1 MDTPRNATETAL
13 PSGRAR
19 QFIGGAGTANDL
31 SNGGHP
37 AGEFAVAAD
46 SADKGYGPQ
55 TMTSARMRSPTP
67 DRRIRFL
74 IATRKSLGAL
84 LTLNFAVCWA
94 APVVIQGQLFHM
106 GLHRI
111 VRPVFSLLDRS
122 AALRRFAARY
132 VYRRAV
138 HVDYF
143 ATAIF
148 LTVGAAISLGT
159 VFGWQIW
166 FGSLPWWLVA
176 IYYFAWVGF
185 GGRGMGA
192 AYTFAHREGHVAAGR
207 MYRPWIGRHIG
218 NIFENRIGVW
228 YGIVPHIFSTSHIL
242 LHHRL
247 NGGKADPVYVWDL
260 DRTKFSDLLLYQWRL
275 FVYMAGFSSLW
286 EFRRQRGMRPA
297 IERAYATLRRGM
309 LIYWVYMPAAIVAL
323 LLATGSSMSST
334 LVFLFL
340 IYFQPLFAMSSFLA
354 LINLAQ
360 HAFLESDETG
370 KLIEYVAAVTILEGH
385 DDSFGEDDHLAHHYF
400 PAVTHDK
407 LAALQSSQ
415 EREWARWHGA
425 VFKGTSIVEIAILLQ
440 LGRIDRLIDQHY
452 VDFSG
457 ALDRDE
463 LIALFTR
470 RAQRKEMS
478 YEDYEFR
485 YLPKLRE
492 KVRDLVKQGIFENE
506 NRAYIFQAHHNL
518 DSDFNVVHN

>member
-1 MDTPRNATETAL
+1 
-13 PSGRAR
+13 
-19 QFIGGAGTANDL
+19 
-31 SNGGHP
+31 
-37 AGEFAVAAD
+37 
-46 SADKGYGPQ
+46 
-55 TMTSARMRSPTP
+55 MTSAALRMLDHRV
-67 DRRIRFL
+67 RFL
-74 IATRKSLGAL
+74 VALRKFLGTL
-84 LTLNFAVCWA
+84 LTLNFAVCWG
-94 APVVIQGQLFHM
+94 APVFIQGWLFHM

-122 AALRRFAARY
+122 PALRRFAATY
-132 VYRRAV
+132 IYRGAV

-159 VFGWQIW
+159 VFGWQIC

-218 NIFENRIGVW
+218 NIFENRVGVW

-247 NGGKADPVYVWDL
+247 DGGKADPVYMWDL

-275 FVYMAGFSSLW
+275 FVYMTGFSSLW
-286 EFRRQRGMRPA
+286 EFRRQRGVRPA
-297 IERAYATLRRGM
+297 IGRAYATLRRGM
-309 LIYWVYMPAAIVAL
+309 LIYWAFVPGAIVAL
-323 LLATGSSMSST
+323 LLATGSSVSSA

-360 HAFLESDETG
+360 HAFLEYD
-370 KLIEYVAAVTILEGH
+370 AAGRNINHVTAITILEGH

-400 PAVTHDK
+400 PGVTHDR
-407 LAALQSSQ
+407 LPELQASQ
-415 EREWARWHGA
+415 RREWARWHGA
-425 VFKGTSIVEIAILLQ
+425 VFKRISIFEIAVLLQ
-440 LGRIDRLIDQHY
+440 LGRIDRLIDHHY

-457 ALDRDE
+457 ELDRDE
-463 LIALFTR
+463 LVALFTR
-470 RAQRKEMS
+470 RAQRREMS

-485 YLPKLRE
+485 YLPQLRE
-492 KVRDLVKQGIFENE
+492 RVRELVRRGVCENE
-506 NRAYIFQAHHNL
+506 NRAYIYQAHHDL
-518 DSDFNVVHN
+518 GPDLGIAHN

>member
-1 MDTPRNATETAL
+1 MTSTAL
-13 PSGRAR
+13 
-19 QFIGGAGTANDL
+19 
-31 SNGGHP
+31 
-37 AGEFAVAAD
+37 
-46 SADKGYGPQ
+46 
-55 TMTSARMRSPTP
+55 RML

-74 IATRKSLGAL
+74 VALRKFLGIL
-84 LTLNFAVCWA
+84 LTLNFAVCWG
-94 APVVIQGQLFHM
+94 APVFIQGWLFHM

-111 VRPVFSLLDRS
+111 VRPVFSLLDR
-122 AALRRFAARY
+122 APALRRFAATY

-138 HVDYF
+138 HGDYF

-218 NIFENRIGVW
+218 NIFENRVGVW

-247 NGGKADPVYVWDL
+247 NGGKADPVYVWGL

-275 FVYMAGFSSLW
+275 FVYMTGFSSLW
-286 EFRRQRGMRPA
+286 EFRRQRGVRPA

-309 LIYWVYMPAAIVAL
+309 LIYWVFVPGAIVAL
-323 LLATGSSMSST
+323 LLATGSSVSSV
-334 LVFLFL
+334 LVFLLL
-340 IYFQPLFAMSSFLA
+340 IYFQPLCAMSSFLA

-360 HAFLESDETG
+360 HAFLEYNDAGRNINHVTA
-370 KLIEYVAAVTILEGH
+370 ITILEGH

-400 PAVTHDK
+400 PAVTHDR
-407 LAALQSSQ
+407 LPELQASQ
-415 EREWARWHGA
+415 RREWARWHGA
-425 VFKGTSIVEIAILLQ
+425 VFKETSIFEIALLLQ
-440 LGRIDRLIDQHY
+440 LGRIDRLIDHYY

-457 ALDRDE
+457 ELDRDE
-463 LIALFTR
+463 LVTLFTR
-470 RAQRKEMS
+470 RAQRREMS
-478 YEDYEFR
+478 YEEYEFR
-485 YLPKLRE
+485 YLPRLRE
-492 KVRDLVKQGIFENE
+492 RVRELVSQGVCENE
-506 NRAYIFQAHHNL
+506 NHAYIYQAHHDL
-518 DSDFNVVHN
+518 GPDLGITHN